1 MELRLG
7 EKQTLVI
14 VKKVEFGVYLATKEA
29 PEDKVLLPAKQVP
42 EGAKAARLPVLST
55 ADWIRKSLL
64 KTALLLF
71 RHGRTQSADI

>member
-42 EGAKAARLPVLST
+42 EVAKVGVEVEVFL
-55 ADWIRKSLL
+55 
-64 KTALLLF
+64 
-71 RHGRTQSADI
+71 

>member
-29 PEDKVLLPAKQVP
+29 PEEQRSEMNWKYSCT
-42 EGAKAARLPVLST
+42 GIPVT
-55 ADWIRKSLL
+55 V
-64 KTALLLF
+64 
-71 RHGRTQSADI
+71 